1 MQSRFRFAARNPGE
15 IEFTLTATLTL
26 DDWQKIRAVLEPK
39 HYGPTGWLDDA
50 IACMV
55 RQAQE
60 AYTFTPASPPEDYE

>member
-1 MQSRFRFAARNPGE
+1 MSRFTFTVKEPGE

-26 DDWQKIRAVLEPK
+26 DEWQKIRAVLEPR

-50 IACMV
+50 IASMV

-60 AYTFTPASPPEDYE
+60 SYGFTPVSPLEKDE